1 MHVFSLFGHYTWN
14 SDSSLSRAQRRKRR
28 ITGGSAKDVLY
39 TFVGKKEVPFP
50 INIERSHT
58 MNQRPIGVT
67 ILAILAGVAAVLAA
81 INALQF
87 LGILPF
93 FVGPVAF
100 RTFNFFYALM
110 WGLMVWVYIWLVQ
123 MLWRVQ
129 PAAWLFLVIVTIF
142 ELTLDF
148 IAMLGA
154 STWQDVSV
162 SFLVNGIILLY
173 VMLPGGRNAF
183 GTSRSAV
190 GAAS

>member
-1 MHVFSLFGHYTWN
+1 MYFQPRV
-14 SDSSLSRAQRRKRR
+14 SRLKA
-28 ITGGSAKDVLY
+28 VY
-39 TFVGKKEVPFP
+39 GKEIDAFAL
-50 INIERSHT
+50 IIERSNL
-58 MNQRPIGVT
+58 MKQRPVGVT

-100 RTFNFFYALM
+100 RTFSFWYALM

-123 MLWRVQ
+123 MLWRVD
-129 PAAWLFLVIVTIF
+129 PAAWLFLVIVTLF

-162 SFLVNGIILLY
+162 SFLLNGIILLY
-173 VMLPGGRNAF
+173 VMLPGVRNAF
-183 GTSRSAV
+183 RAESTPAV
-190 GAAS
+190 EVS